1 MEEDYLQ
8 DLLKKEKE
16 LRQAEE
22 VNASESQKVICEII
36 ERVRQTGNWESV
48 AEWIQAL
55 AKRRRQPKQA
65 ITGMIQLAISYLDSL
80 PKGHPLLLVLRKVSE
95 GKIYLEVEFARLTKT
110 LAELKEQEGN
120 IEEASSLLQE
130 VQVETY
136 GSMDKNEKLN
146 YLLEQLRLLLALKDY
161 VRFFIISKKVNR
173 KVLDEPGMEPAKV
186 KFLEFM
192 IQYYDYQKSYMDSAL
207 SYQTLYEVQGQ
218 GFDAASA
225 LQQMVLN
232 LLLVPYSAEQS
243 DLLRR
248 VEDKEE
254 LESSL
259 RHVIKILLGKEIGKV
274 PSEIQ
279 VLLSPEKWNL
289 LRRRINQHN
298 IRVVQSYYSKITL
311 NRLAELLEYTVDE
324 TEAEI
329 RDMVSYMGFS
339 AKINRPEK
347 YIYFAKPSE
356 PQNQLNEWGSD
367 IFGLLNRLEEIT
379 HLIHRE
385 HIVAS

>member
-1 MEEDYLQ
+1 LQ

-22 VNASESQKVICEII
+22 VSASESQKVICEII

-173 KVLDEPGMEPAKV
+173 KVLDEAGMESAKV

-232 LLLVPYSAEQS
+232 LLLVPYSAEQI

-254 LESSL
+254 LESNL

-279 VLLSPEKWNL
+279 ALLSPEKWNL

>member
-1 MEEDYLQ
+1 M
-8 DLLKKEKE
+8 
-16 LRQAEE
+16 
-22 VNASESQKVICEII
+22 
-36 ERVRQTGNWESV
+36 
-48 AEWIQAL
+48 IQ
-55 AKRRRQPKQA
+55 QA
-65 ITGMIQLAISYLDSL
+65 IGYLDLL

-95 GKIYLEVEFARLTKT
+95 GKIYLEVEFARLTKV

-120 IEEASSLLQE
+120 LEESSSLLQE

-146 YLLEQLRLLLALKDY
+146 FLLQQLRLLLALNDY
-161 VRFFIISKKVNR
+161 IRFFIISKKVNR
-173 KVLDEPGMEPAKV
+173 KVLDESGMEAAKV
-186 KFLEFM
+186 QFLQFM
-192 IQYYDYQKSYMDSAL
+192 IQYYDHQKSYMESAL
-207 SYQTLYEVQGQ
+207 AYQTLYEVQGQ
-218 GFDAASA
+218 GFDAAHA

-232 LLLVPYSAEQS
+232 LLLVPYSAEQI

-254 LESSL
+254 LEANL

-274 PSEIQ
+274 PGEIQ
-279 VLLSPEKWNL
+279 ALLTPEKWNL

>member
-16 LRQAEE
+16 LRQAED
-22 VNASESQKVICEII
+22 VNAPESQRVICEIV
-36 ERVRQTGNWESV
+36 ERVRQTGNWDAV
-48 AEWIQAL
+48 AEWIQVL
-55 AKRRRQPKQA
+55 AKRRRQPKQSIAGLIQQA
-65 ITGMIQLAISYLDSL
+65 IGYLDSL
-80 PKGHPLLLVLRKVSE
+80 SKDHPLILVLRKVCE

-110 LAELKEQEGN
+110 LSELKESEGN
-120 IEEASSLLQE
+120 LVEASDLLQE

-146 YLLEQLRLLLALKDY
+146 FLLQQLRLLLSLKDY

-173 KVLDEPGMEPAKV
+173 KVLDEPGMEAQKV
-186 KFLEFM
+186 RFVQFM
-192 IQYYDYQKSYMDSAL
+192 IEYYDFQKSYMESAL
-207 SYQTLYEVQGQ
+207 AYQSLYETQGQ
-218 GFDAASA
+218 GFDAAHA

-232 LLLVPYSAEQS
+232 LLLVPYSAEQV

-248 VEDKEE
+248 VKGKEE
-254 LESSL
+254 LEHSL
-259 RHVIKILLGKEIGKV
+259 RFLIKVLLGKEIGKIPQDV
-274 PSEIQ
+274 Q
-279 VLLSPEKWNL
+279 QLLTQEKWSL
-289 LRRRINQHN
+289 LRRRVNQHN
-298 IRVVQSYYSKITL
+298 IRVVQGYYSRISL
-311 NRLAELLEYTVDE
+311 GRLAELLEYTVDE

-339 AKINRPEK
+339 AKINRPERF
-347 YIYFAKPSE
+347 IYFAKPSE
-356 PQNQLNEWGSD
+356 PQHQLNEWGSD